1 MSAHAVPIGASPS
14 VIEQLLTRE
23 NRLTTSIILC
33 RLVQKLSEVV
43 NVRLQLNTE
52 PINVHQRR
60 FRKSRKV
67 LVQATKADQRL
78 SFIHSQHPF
87 TARGVVEREEVLYFE
102 ALKQLSLFGAGKK
115 RSEFALTAF
124 HPLHHCIQEESP
136 TLSFSFLCQLDW
148 QFCNSAAFWQRVYGF
163 SLGTC
168 ADEKKS
174 RKNHRMLKEG
184 FAPDAADRRNDGRS
198 HAG

>member
-78 SFIHSQHPF
+78 SFVHSQHPFTAF

-124 HPLHHCIQEESP
+124 HPLHHCIQERVTNALFLFS
-136 TLSFSFLCQLDW
+136 LSTRLAVL
-148 QFCNSAAFWQRVYGF
+148 QFCCFSAESVWFF
-163 SLGTC
+163 T
-168 ADEKKS
+168 
-174 RKNHRMLKEG
+174 
-184 FAPDAADRRNDGRS
+184 RNMRW
-198 HAG
+198 

>member
-78 SFIHSQHPF
+78 SFVHSQHPFTAF

-115 RSEFALTAF
+115 GSEFALTAF
-124 HPLHHCIQEESP
+124 HPLHHCI
-136 TLSFSFLCQLDW
+136 
-148 QFCNSAAFWQRVYGF
+148 
-163 SLGTC
+163 
-168 ADEKKS
+168 
-174 RKNHRMLKEG
+174 
-184 FAPDAADRRNDGRS
+184 
-198 HAG
+198 